1 MALCF
6 EQRRS
11 RRLLVIP
18 PLFDEANKFRH
29 QLSEIMR
36 RLDEG
41 GVDCFLPDLPGCNES
56 MAPLQAQTL
65 AGWRQA
71 VGAAAAH
78 FGAAHVLAVRS
89 GCWLVPDD
97 MPAAL
102 YAPAKPAQVLRNM
115 LRARVLAAKETGHP
129 ETAEALLDDARSNGI
144 VLAGWQLG
152 AELVGELETAVYD
165 PSPRHRVVEQAELG
179 GRPLWLRAENDFD
192 AAQAETLA
200 AIVMAEMAD
209 R

>member
-1 MALCF
+1 
-6 EQRRS
+6 
-11 RRLLVIP
+11 
-18 PLFDEANKFRH
+18 
-29 QLSEIMR
+29 
-36 RLDEG
+36 
-41 GVDCFLPDLPGCNES
+41 
-56 MAPLQAQTL
+56 APLQAQTL

-97 MPAAL
+97 VPAAL
-102 YAPAKPAQVLRNM
+102 HAPAKPAQVLRNM
-115 LRARVLAAKETGHP
+115 LRARVLAARETGHP

-152 AELVGELETAVYD
+152 AELVGELETADYD

-192 AAQAETLA
+192 AAQADTLA

>member
-1 MALCF
+1 
-6 EQRRS
+6 
-11 RRLLVIP
+11 
-18 PLFDEANKFRH
+18 
-29 QLSEIMR
+29 
-36 RLDEG
+36 
-41 GVDCFLPDLPGCNES
+41 
-56 MAPLQAQTL
+56 
-65 AGWRQA
+65 
-71 VGAAAAH
+71 
-78 FGAAHVLAVRS
+78 
-89 GCWLVPDD
+89 
-97 MPAAL
+97 
-102 YAPAKPAQVLRNM
+102 M
-115 LRARVLAAKETGHP
+115 LRARVLAAREAGHP